1 MHDLVYLR
9 DLVVILTIAVAVVAL
24 LHRLKV
30 PPIAAFILAGML
42 AGPESL
48 GLVNDVRQVEA
59 LAEIGAAL
67 LLFGIG
73 LELSLEKLRRLWR
86 PIVMS
91 GLLQVG
97 LTVLAAFAI
106 ARLFDLPDEVSLF
119 VGFVAALSSTA
130 IVLRGLEAR
139 GEIDAPHGRLTVGI
153 LVFQD
158 LSVVPMALAIPLL
171 GGADTPSQ
179 EVSQTLL
186 RAPLILIGVLVVA
199 AYIVPRALRLIVRTK
214 QRHLF
219 VMAILLICIGV
230 AYVISSSGVSL
241 ALGAFLAGLVVGGSE
256 FRHQAISDVIPFRD
270 VFTSLFF
277 VSVGMLISPAH
288 IIEQALPIFLI
299 LAAILIGKP
308 LIVLLTGL
316 IMRLPLRVALLSAV
330 ALAQVGEFSFIL
342 VRIAQGTDL
351 AVEPMTGN
359 LLAAATLSM
368 FVTPFALSLG
378 PRLAA
383 GVGRLRILD
392 RYLQLQTAEDAAEV
406 AKSMR
411 GHVIIAGYGFAGR
424 QLAHSLHQCGV
435 PYLVA
440 DLNLDNVREAQR
452 RGIPAY
458 FADVTSEKVLE
469 LLAVEH
475 ARELIIVINDP
486 AAVAA
491 AVRTA
496 RAAHPNLH
504 IIARTTYLRDMEPLL
519 KDGASRVVSG
529 ERQAAV
535 EIARIALSRC
545 QLASPD
551 TEAALERIR
560 EASED

>member
-24 LHRLKV
+24 LHRLKI

-48 GLVNDVRQVEA
+48 GLVNDVKQVEA

-97 LTVLAAFAI
+97 LSVAAAFAI
-106 ARLFDLPDEVSLF
+106 ARLFGLPDEVSLL

-158 LSVVPMALAIPLL
+158 LCVVPMALAIPLL

-199 AYIVPRALRLIVRTK
+199 AYIVPRALRLIVRTR

-288 IIEQALPIFLI
+288 IIEQALPICLI

-308 LIVLLTGL
+308 LIVLLVGL
-316 IMRLPLRVALLSAV
+316 IMRLPVRVALLSAV

-351 AVEPMTGN
+351 AVEPLTGN

-383 GVGRLRILD
+383 GVGRLRVLD
-392 RYLQLQTAEDAAEV
+392 KYLRLQTAEDAAEV
-406 AKSMR
+406 ARSMH
-411 GHVIIAGYGFAGR
+411 GHIIIAGYGFAGR
-424 QLAHSLHQCGV
+424 QLAHSFQQCGV

-452 RGIPAY
+452 RGVSAY
-458 FADVTSEKVLE
+458 LADVTSEKVLE
-469 LLAVEH
+469 LLGLEH
-475 ARELIIVINDP
+475 AKELVVVINDP
-486 AAVAA
+486 MAVAA

-504 IIARTTYLRDMEPLL
+504 IIARTTYLRDIEPLL
-519 KDGASRVVSG
+519 KAGASRVVSG

-535 EIARIALSRC
+535 EIAHIALSRC
-545 QLASPD
+545 QLASRD
-551 TEAALERIR
+551 TEAELERIR
-560 EASED
+560 TASED